1 MIVVSDTNIL
11 SSLAAV
17 EALHYLFKL
26 FPKADVC
33 IPPSVQQELQIG
45 LDRQQMYLVSIFQ
58 AIHAEQIHV
67 LALSLQEQQLSEN
80 LPRKLNRGEC
90 EAIALSQYRSAPL
103 LSNDKRAIRYCLDNG
118 ITALDLPAILNLLW
132 TQRIVT
138 KEQIHD
144 FIQQMYIQERLTLS
158 DAQLQRVFASRTLRR

>member
-11 SSLAAV
+11 SSLAAAEV
-17 EALHYLFKL
+17 LHYLFQL
-26 FPKADVC
+26 FPKANIC

-45 LDRQQMYLVSIFQ
+45 LDRQQMYLASVFQ

-67 LALSLQEQQLSEN
+67 LALSMQEQQLSET

-132 TQRIVT
+132 TQNIVT
-138 KEQIHD
+138 KGQIHS
-144 FIQQMYIQERLTLS
+144 FIQKMSTQERLTLS
-158 DAQLQRVFASRTLRR
+158 DAQLQRVFATRSRRR